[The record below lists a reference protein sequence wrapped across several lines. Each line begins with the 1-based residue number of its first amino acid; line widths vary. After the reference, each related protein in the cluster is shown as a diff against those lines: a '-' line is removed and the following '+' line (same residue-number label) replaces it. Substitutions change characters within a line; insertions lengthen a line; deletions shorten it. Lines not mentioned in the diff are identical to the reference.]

1 MYRINILLTHN
12 VSPIMV
18 NCNITYGSSVNCTI
32 GSLKLVA
39 CTLNNC
45 TIGILRSNRRRNS
58 ILCSSE
64 SQKSG
69 GIWFCAFWE

>member
-1 MYRINILLTHN
+1 MCR
-12 VSPIMV
+12 VFMV
-18 NCNITYGSSVNCTI
+18 NCNITYGSSLNYTI

-45 TIGILRSNRRRNS
+45 MIGILRSNRRRNS

-64 SQKSG
+64 SNKSG
-69 GIWFCAFWE
+69 GIWFCGFWEQCAVS